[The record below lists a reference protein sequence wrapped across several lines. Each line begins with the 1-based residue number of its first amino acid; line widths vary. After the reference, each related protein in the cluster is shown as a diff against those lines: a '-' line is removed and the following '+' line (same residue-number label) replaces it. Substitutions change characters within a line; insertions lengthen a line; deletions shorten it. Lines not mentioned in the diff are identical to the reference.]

1 MPASSHFSKSIME
14 VSWDSNQWY
23 QAPDSDA
30 ETLALFAEYVGQHSQ
45 TREDI
50 KTRFEAAELD
60 DYASF
65 GGKP

>member
-1 MPASSHFSKSIME
+1 ME
-14 VSWDSNQWY
+14 ISWDSNQLY
-23 QAPDSDA
+23 QAQNSDA
-30 ETLALFAEYVGQHSQ
+30 KTLALFAEYLGQHSK

-50 KTRFEAAELD
+50 KTWFEAIELD

>member
-1 MPASSHFSKSIME
+1 ME
-14 VSWDSNQWY
+14 RRG
-23 QAPDSDA
+23 PDSDA
-30 ETLALFAEYVGQHSQ
+30 ETLAFFAEYVGQHSQ

-50 KTRFEAAELD
+50 KTWFEAAELD